1 MAYSQGQE
9 DYIKIIY
16 ELNGHNDYVSNK
28 QIAETLEISPPS
40 VSDMIKKME
49 KEAIVDFIAY
59 KGVKLTPKGLK
70 VAIDVIRRHRMIEVF
85 LYEKLG
91 YQLNELDRDAEQ
103 MEHITSDIFY
113 QRLEEFLGNP
123 QYCPHGSLI
132 PSYDQFEETHALSL
146 LETNLDNQVTIKRV
160 MDKKDLLDYLKRIKL
175 VIGDK
180 ITIVDKDNINQIIV
194 FQHQDE
200 NHYLSYQLADMI
212 FVEINNE

>member
-91 YQLNELDRDAEQ
+91 YQLNELDGDAEQ

-113 QRLEEFLGNP
+113 QRLEKFLGNP

-132 PSYDQFEETHALSL
+132 PSYEQFEETHALSL
-146 LETNLDNQVTIKRV
+146 LETNPDNQVTIKRV

-180 ITIVDKDNINQIIV
+180 ITIIDKDSINQIII
-194 FQHQDE
+194 FRHQGE
-200 NHYLSYQLADMI
+200 NHYLSYLLADMI